1 MRIFSFSIA
10 GLIFLTAFAILPSY
24 AEQAVEVPE
33 IVEQLYPNLA
43 AGVLTYAKV
52 KTLPEGIL
60 LKSEGIEISSSG
72 IDKSISGQ
80 PEQFQSELKKNAFFV
95 LEQEATGKILKKVAA
110 QKLSENGKDVNST
123 NENQL
128 LQTFFEELTMDVKV
142 TDKDIET
149 FYKENE
155 SVFCGTPLKSVR
167 KQIESYV
174 LQDMK
179 QRFVDQYIQT
189 LGQKLEI
196 VVSDSWTKQQAA
208 IAKDNPLDKARATG
222 KPTLAIFSAASCCG
236 PDKMIPIRDE
246 LLKKYDTKIN
256 IVYVEPRQE
265 QILAA
270 RYGIRSIPTQVF
282 YDNTG
287 REFFRHSG
295 FYSEKDITN
304 KLSQMGVQ

>member
-1 MRIFSFSIA
+1 MKSKLTIGFFVIF
-10 GLIFLTAFAILPSY
+10 GLMPCY
-24 AEQAVEVPE
+24 AEQVNEAPK

-110 QKLSENGKDVNST
+110 QKLSGNGKDVNST

-128 LQTFFEELTMDVKV
+128 LQTFFEELTKDVKV

-174 LQDMK
+174 FQDMK

-256 IVYVEPRQE
+256 IVYVEPRKE